1 MATAL
6 AGGVAAVVLALVG
19 GSGAPGSQPLKAHG
33 RTPASTGSPVLAA
46 CAPTARH
53 VAPDGKPDR
62 SLLSILPILRR
73 PARPSDALPAGVLG
87 GLPFRRDVLVR
98 YIRRARVIGTTNYW
112 LFPVVFGCA
121 PRTEF
126 VAEWVA
132 GSAAASS
139 GGGLGN
145 AGQIEQGHAYGT
157 QSGIAVPT
165 GRTEVD
171 MLVPD
176 GVASVTFAYPAGGVG
191 GFGGGNAPAFVTTTR
206 VTDNLVV
213 IDVPRANS
221 RITTPMTMTWR
232 AADGRRIATFARL

>member
-98 YIRRARVIGTTNYW
+98 YMRRARSSSPSGS
-112 LFPVVFGCA
+112 PAA
-121 PRTEF
+121 PPP
-126 VAEWVA
+126 ASAA
-132 GSAAASS
+132 GS
-139 GGGLGN
+139 
-145 AGQIEQGHAYGT
+145 GT
-157 QSGIAVPT
+157 QARSSRDMPT
-165 GRTEVD
+165 ARNR
-171 MLVPD
+171 
-176 GVASVTFAYPAGGVG
+176 ASPCRPAEPKWTCSCPT
-191 GFGGGNAPAFVTTTR
+191 A
-206 VTDNLVV
+206 
-213 IDVPRANS
+213 
-221 RITTPMTMTWR
+221 WR
-232 AADGRRIATFARL
+232 A